1 MVAAGLVFAATSPVA
16 RVEQASL
23 NPWHHY
29 EFLAEGFARGHTYL
43 SVDPPQELL
52 ALENPYLPSSLPEK
66 RLWDASLYHGKY
78 YLYFGPAPAAV
89 LMLPWRLVTGHGMP
103 QWVAAGAW
111 AVIGLAG
118 LFRLLSRVRDRYFPG
133 VSALWLGFVAIV
145 AFHASWFPVL
155 LRRPAVWELPI
166 VAAVACAWWS
176 LAFLYEFHASGGRL
190 RWGVLAGIALGVL
203 IGSRVTYLFS
213 AALVL
218 SLMLVP
224 TPAAGGRIRFG
235 QALAAS
241 GLVALAGLSLLAYN
255 HARFGS
261 WTEFG
266 TSFQLWG
273 ADYRGTR
280 FMDPRYILFN
290 AWTYLLSTPN
300 FGPYF
305 PFIHPT
311 WPDRFPSGHMGMEE
325 MHGILFAMPVHV
337 AALGSVFL
345 LVRRARDPQARPL
358 VVTLLCALGI
368 SLLAAAILF
377 TWGGLCSR
385 YIAELCA
392 GPTVL
397 TAVGLLRSRPKSSP
411 ERGSGRDKKYGGPKQ
426 KGRPRADRQPVCQAR
441 EGEPRQRA
449 PRVVPSPPQ
458 GHQAEHGQGIGAAD
472 RDLVEPGPHHEHRK
486 GRDRSHEEGERGA
499 GRGAHAGKI
508 PAPEGDSKPKGKP
521 VAQEAER
528 EDGGR
533 LGQSAAG
540 QRQVGPEENDR
551 RSRAKVGV
559 EVPPVVAQVDQVP
572 GGAEVRAVG
581 LELIGIGDRRKRG
594 RRLLRQPGVPRAKPG
609 HHQVIGFRVRGAH
622 ARVPA
627 AGRHQR
633 GKPGRDRGGG
643 KKNRPKVPQAG
654 GCRVAHPKVS

>member
-1 MVAAGLVFAATSPVA
+1 MA

-358 VVTLLCALGI
+358 VVILLCALGI

-397 TAVGLLRSRPKSSP
+397 TAVGLLAAVESR
-411 ERGSGRDKKYGGPKQ
+411 
-426 KGRPRADRQPVCQAR
+426 RPRALRVLVAAASAWTIGYTWLASADFKGYMKRTSPEVYSAIARVFDYPSLWQAARQ
-441 EGEPRQRA
+441 GEEFGPA
-449 PRVVPSPPQ
+449 
-458 GHQAEHGQGIGAAD
+458 
-472 RDLVEPGPHHEHRK
+472 DLV
-486 GRDRSHEEGERGA
+486 
-499 GRGAHAGKI
+499 
-508 PAPEGDSKPKGKP
+508 
-521 VAQEAER
+521 V
-528 EDGGR
+528 
-533 LGQSAAG
+533 
-540 QRQVGPEENDR
+540 
-551 RSRAKVGV
+551 
-559 EVPPVVAQVDQVP
+559 
-572 GGAEVRAVG
+572 
-581 LELIGIGDRRKRG
+581 
-594 RRLLRQPGVPRAKPG
+594 
-609 HHQVIGFRVRGAH
+609 
-622 ARVPA
+622 RVPA
-627 AGRHQR
+627 GSTAAWTPLAASGRPGMTNQLVLERLGEGHYRFRLTDDQHTTLLSPDLAPEKGALRVHVEAPWLYPPSEHPYWDRVGDLALRGRLQALYVLRTPAGESSALWTHAPDPIGYQPTLRTEDAAEPLTPWVASFQR
-633 GKPGRDRGGG
+633 PGDPASPEGRAR
-643 KKNRPKVPQAG
+643 
-654 GCRVAHPKVS
+654 